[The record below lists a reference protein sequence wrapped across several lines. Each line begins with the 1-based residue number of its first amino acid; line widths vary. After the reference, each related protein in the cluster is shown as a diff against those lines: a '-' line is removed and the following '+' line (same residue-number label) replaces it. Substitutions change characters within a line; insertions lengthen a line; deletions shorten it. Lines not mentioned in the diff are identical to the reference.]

1 MFWSEPVPPV
11 IKIGGAGLNFEWEAT
26 SEKVS
31 FIHTPVAIINT
42 DSGISNRMVG
52 VDGVLVRGSCGK
64 FNWGVYILLG

>member
-1 MFWSEPVPPV
+1 MHCSEPVPPV

-42 DSGISNRMVG
+42 DSGISNRMVSM
-52 VDGVLVRGSCGK
+52 DGILVCGGCGEFNRGM
-64 FNWGVYILLG
+64 YILLG